1 MRVGALLR
9 RFVVASA
16 LGAAG
21 CDDPAVY
28 LNDVVE
34 NTLGYPYAQHSE
46 AYLVANATTRDPESL
61 LRFVRLACARHP
73 RLDNYLVRVFSQPRW
88 ARANAYDWDFPPMA
102 GAVPEGLAEAYLAE
116 IHPGKG
122 VLTLHPFKYP
132 PVAVAIAHEW
142 CREPSTQEAARAV
155 EHDLKKRTG
164 PAGPASQP
172 T

>member
-1 MRVGALLR
+1 VG
-9 RFVVASA
+9 VVA
-16 LGAAG
+16 

-28 LNDVVE
+28 LNDVAE

-73 RLDNYLVRVFSQPRW
+73 GLDTYLVRVFSDPRW
-88 ARANAYDWDFPPMA
+88 AQADAYDWDFPPRT
-102 GAVPEGLAEAYLAE
+102 GAMPDGLAEAYLAE

-132 PVAVAIAHEW
+132 PVTVSITHEW
-142 CREPSTQEAARAV
+142 CRAPNTQAAARSVDPDPKA
-155 EHDLKKRTG
+155 RTG
-164 PAGPASQP
+164 PEGPAQGQP
-172 T
+172 TQ